1 MLVVLSVLIFFRGHT
16 APGGGFV
23 AALVMATAFAI
34 NYLSRGAD
42 ADVVQNFTPIRLTG
56 WGIIIAIA
64 SGFLGFIEGGFM
76 YAIHG
81 EIAGEHLT
89 TSLIFDFGIYLAVLG
104 MVTAAI
110 NALGGYLR
118 PGMDLSDLDYSR
130 DEEDNP
136 LPSIPAPLEPEN
148 PVDAHPEPINPAHAP
163 RPVTTKEH

>member
-1 MLVVLSVLIFFRGHT
+1 MVVTESQS
-16 APGGGFV
+16 
-23 AALVMATAFAI
+23 
-34 NYLSRGAD
+34 YS
-42 ADVVQNFTPIRLTG
+42 
-56 WGIIIAIA
+56 

-118 PGMDLSDLDYSR
+118 PGMDVSDLDYTR
-130 DEEDNP
+130 DEAENP
-136 LPSIPAPLEPEN
+136 LPSVPEPELPEN
-148 PVDAHPEPINPAHAP
+148 PVDAHPEPINPAHDP
-163 RPVTTKEH
+163 QPVITKEI